1 MLQEAQT
8 EYLAL
13 LPLSSLPFSQKIHLY
28 IHKQLKETQRRSFEA
43 FSQWIEAAAQELTL
57 KFGKIALNCTDRLAK
72 ESNCTFARGQLNLEA
87 DEEFERASQESSF
100 STLFQALY
108 VHTLLDERESFI
120 KHSLKSR
127 TTQLKQIVETEMKEH
142 FEQSL
147 SKRLQDIS
155 SLKYLHCL
163 IHKYSTQSLW

>member
-28 IHKQLKETQRRSFEA
+28 IHKQLKETQRRSFQA
-43 FSQWIEAAAQELTL
+43 FSQWIEAVAQELTL

-100 STLFQALY
+100 STLFQAY
-108 VHTLLDERESFI
+108 TLCWTSVN
-120 KHSLKSR
+120 HSSSTASNHALPNSNKL
-127 TTQLKQIVETEMKEH
+127 LKQK
-142 FEQSL
+142 
-147 SKRLQDIS
+147 
-155 SLKYLHCL
+155 
-163 IHKYSTQSLW
+163 